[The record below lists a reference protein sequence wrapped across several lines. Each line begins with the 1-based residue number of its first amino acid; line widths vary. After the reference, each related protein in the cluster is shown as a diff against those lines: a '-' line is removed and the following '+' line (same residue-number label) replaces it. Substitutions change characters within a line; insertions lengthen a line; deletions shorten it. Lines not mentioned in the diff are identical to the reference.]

1 MKRTEAQDEADVALG
16 RRLRSLRVK
25 HGVTQTAL
33 GAVLGVSYQQIQKYE
48 SGGSCLKVSQLRPIA
63 EAFGVSATELL
74 EIPRTEISDITDMID
89 TTLVRRLIEAFQ
101 RLTSGERRCLAAL
114 AEEMAARRANRI
126 TPENSKVS

>member
-1 MKRTEAQDEADVALG
+1 MKGTEAQHEADLALG
-16 RRLRSLRVK
+16 RRLRSLRVT

-48 SGGSCLKVSQLRPIA
+48 SGESRLRVSQLRRIA
-63 EAFGVSATELL
+63 EAFGVSATELF
-74 EIPRTEISDITDMID
+74 EIPRTETSDITDMID

-114 AEEMAARRANRI
+114 AEEMAARR
-126 TPENSKVS
+126 

>member
-1 MKRTEAQDEADVALG
+1 MSQRQGRSNMKRTEAQDEADVALG

-48 SGGSCLKVSQLRPIA
+48 SG
-63 EAFGVSATELL
+63 
-74 EIPRTEISDITDMID
+74 
-89 TTLVRRLIEAFQ
+89 
-101 RLTSGERRCLAAL
+101 ERRCLAAL